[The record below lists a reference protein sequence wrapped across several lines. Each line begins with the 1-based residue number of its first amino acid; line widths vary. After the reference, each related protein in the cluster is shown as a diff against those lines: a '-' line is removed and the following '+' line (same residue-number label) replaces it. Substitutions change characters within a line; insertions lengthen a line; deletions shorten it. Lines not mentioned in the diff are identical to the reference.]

1 MYHSTGSLVP
11 VYRHVQVPSQII
23 GVLTDPPACPGTGI
37 GIDCTALSDGLTG
50 SSHLLSFRPWTLPSS
65 GFIVPA
71 FRECVRSHRPAGRS
85 KALFGEKA
93 AMIYAGGLKCQ
104 CTGLLTTRRRAG
116 ASSRNYPEVFAG
128 RPCHSMVFDGKRRAT
143 PAPRL
148 RCRKQIQKKGRDKWT
163 EVETKHMQVQ
173 ELDNMRGKERR
184 GEERRIVEPEQ
195 GESVDPDR
203 IKEKEKNKRERKK
216 EREGKKSGWTS
227 H

>member
-1 MYHSTGSLVP
+1 MFKFHLRLSEISLTLT
-11 VYRHVQVPSQII
+11 RLQV
-23 GVLTDPPACPGTGI
+23 CPGTGI
-37 GIDCTALSDGLTG
+37 GIGCTALSDGLTG
-50 SSHLLSFRPWTLPSS
+50 SSHLLSFRPWTLPGA

-93 AMIYAGGLKCQ
+93 AMIYAGLKCQ

-148 RCRKQIQKKGRDKWT
+148 RGRK
-163 EVETKHMQVQ
+163 
-173 ELDNMRGKERR
+173 
-184 GEERRIVEPEQ
+184 
-195 GESVDPDR
+195 
-203 IKEKEKNKRERKK
+203 
-216 EREGKKSGWTS
+216 
-227 H
+227 